1 MRLGIYII
9 SIIIYFTALRHLI
22 KKDAFDS
29 CFDGFFV
36 ILILSIG
43 FVPVFNIVTT
53 IGLYIGY
60 FIAYNDLTAE
70 DIIKKIL
77 FIK

>member
-29 CFDGFFV
+29 FDGFFV
-36 ILILSIG
+36 IFVLSIG
-43 FVPVFNIVTT
+43 FVPVFNIITT
-53 IGLYIGY
+53 IGIYLGY
-60 FIAYNDLTAE
+60 FIVHNDLTAE

>member
-1 MRLGIYII
+1 MFLSIYII
-9 SIIIYFTALRHLI
+9 SLIIYFIALRQLV

-29 CFDGFFV
+29 IDGLFV
-36 ILILSIG
+36 VLVLLIG
-43 FVPVFNIVTT
+43 FVPFFNIVTT

-60 FIAYNDLTAE
+60 LIANNDLAAE

>member
-1 MRLGIYII
+1 MIIGIYII
-9 SIIIYFTALRHLI
+9 SLIIYFTALRHLI
-22 KKDAFDS
+22 KKDAFYS
-29 CFDGFFV
+29 IDGLFV
-36 ILILSIG
+36 VLVLLIG
-43 FVPVFNIVTT
+43 FVPIFNIVTT

-60 FIAYNDLTAE
+60 SIAHNDLTAE

>member
-1 MRLGIYII
+1 MFLSIYII
-9 SIIIYFTALRHLI
+9 SLIIYFIALRQLV

-29 CFDGFFV
+29 IDGLFV
-36 ILILSIG
+36 VFVLLIG
-43 FVPVFNIVTT
+43 FVPFFNIDTT

-60 FIAYNDLTAE
+60 LIANNDLAAE

>member
-1 MRLGIYII
+1 MILGVYII
-9 SIIIYFTALRHLI
+9 SLIIFFTVLRHLI
-22 KKDAFDS
+22 KKDAFERI
-29 CFDGFFV
+29 DGFFV
-36 ILILSIG
+36 VLVLSIG
-43 FVPVFNIVTT
+43 LIPVFNIITT

-60 FIAYNDLTAE
+60 FIAHNDLTAE